1 MALFF
6 IALKLVLLT
15 RVSKV
20 MNGKKVH
27 LPPRLQPRSQVL
39 SLSLSPSLP
48 LSPSLSLPR
57 SVKRVG
63 ENPGNEVAVA
73 SSIISG
79 VGDGEGKRS
88 LFSFFFQVCSCQVRP
103 QLLLFFSSLQLPNT
117 SSIGGAFLQKLG
129 VYLFSDKVFV
139 SLGHNL
145 SPRDVNDKVVIIT
158 ILIIK
163 K

>member
-6 IALKLVLLT
+6 IALKLVLLI

-79 VGDGEGKRS
+79 VGDGEGKWS

-103 QLLLFFSSLQLPNT
+103 QLLLFFLQVCSYQIRPQLA
-117 SSIGGAFLQKLG
+117 G
-129 VYLFSDKVFV
+129 
-139 SLGHNL
+139 L
-145 SPRDVNDKVVIIT
+145 SYKN
-158 ILIIK
+158 
-163 K
+163 

>member
-6 IALKLVLLT
+6 HRLEIGFINSRVKSDEWKKGTSSGFNLV
-15 RVSKV
+15 
-20 MNGKKVH
+20 
-27 LPPRLQPRSQVL
+27 PRF
-39 SLSLSPSLP
+39 SLSLA
-48 LSPSLSLPR
+48 R

-79 VGDGEGKRS
+79 AGDGEGKRS
-88 LFSFFFQVCSCQVRP
+88 LFSFFFFFQFCSYQIRP
-103 QLLLFFSSLQLPNT
+103 QLAGLSYKNPS
-117 SSIGGAFLQKLG
+117 LG
-129 VYLFSDKVFV
+129 VYLFSEKVFV
-139 SLGHNL
+139 SLWHNL
-145 SPRDVNDKVVIIT
+145 SPRDVNDKVAIIT

>member
-27 LPPRLQPRSQVL
+27 LPPRLQPRSQVLSL

-103 QLLLFFSSLQLPNT
+103 QLLLFFFKFVATKYVLNWRGFPTKIRGLSLFRQ
-117 SSIGGAFLQKLG
+117 SFCFL
-129 VYLFSDKVFV
+129 
-139 SLGHNL
+139 
-145 SPRDVNDKVVIIT
+145 RA
-158 ILIIK
+158 
-163 K
+163 

>member
-27 LPPRLQPRSQVL
+27 LPPRLQPRSQVLSL

-103 QLLLFFSSLQLPNT
+103 QLLLFFQVCSYQIRPQLAGLSYKNQGFISFPT
-117 SSIGGAFLQKLG
+117 KFLFPQG
-129 VYLFSDKVFV
+129 
-139 SLGHNL
+139 
-145 SPRDVNDKVVIIT
+145 IICHLEMST
-158 ILIIK
+158 TK
-163 K
+163 Q

>member
-79 VGDGEGKRS
+79 VGDGEGNRS
-88 LFSFFFQVCSCQVRP
+88 LFSFFFKFVAAKYVLNCSF
-103 QLLLFFSSLQLPNT
+103 FFSSLQLPNT
-117 SSIGGAFLQKLG
+117 SSIGGAFPQKLG

-145 SPRDVNDKVVIIT
+145 SPRDVNDKVAIIT